1 MKKTDYGHPLRVK
14 SSMTP
19 VKPTKSY
26 MNLTQSRQ
34 AQIKDIGTNTDN
46 LIEPKSDYQ
55 SVPLT
60 QKIVPKRAGSAYS
73 TRRRKPNVDA
83 LYKGIPSA

>member
-1 MKKTDYGHPLRVK
+1 
-14 SSMTP
+14 MTP

-34 AQIKDIGTNTDN
+34 AQIKDTGSNTD
-46 LIEPKSDYQ
+46 IPYEPKSDYQ
-55 SVPLT
+55 SVPLPQQT
-60 QKIVPKRAGSAYS
+60 VPKRAGSAYS
-73 TRRRKPNVDA
+73 SRKRKPNVDA